1 MTACSTC
8 GAVSHCPLKIQIP
21 DPVDSKP
28 RGMTTPALAGGARE
42 VTSVDGI
49 LNVNKPAGM
58 TSHDVVSVVR
68 RFSRLQRV
76 GHAGTLDP
84 MATGVL
90 LVCLGQATRVVEY
103 LSDHDKKYRAR
114 VRLGVETDTYD
125 ATGAVVAERAVSVT
139 RGNID
144 AALHGFIGK
153 LSQMPPAYSA
163 IKREGVP
170 LYKLAR
176 QGKPVETAPRAVE
189 IFSID
194 LIEVALPEVE
204 FDVHCSKGTYIRSL
218 AHDLGEKLGCG
229 AHLVAL
235 TRTASGQFTL
245 DEAHTLD
252 ELRAAFEGS
261 YAERFLL
268 PIDEA
273 LLQFEAIV
281 LDTAMAKRI
290 QQGNALACARE
301 YSSSLLRAYST
312 DGGLIALLERGSAAD
327 EWKPKKVFVS

>member
-1 MTACSTC
+1 M
-8 GAVSHCPLKIQIP
+8 
-21 DPVDSKP
+21 
-28 RGMTTPALAGGARE
+28 
-42 VTSVDGI
+42 DGI

-68 RFSRLQRV
+68 KFSRRKRV

-114 VRLGVETDTYD
+114 VRLGIETDTYD
-125 ATGAVVAERAVSVT
+125 ATGAVVAERAISVA
-139 RGNID
+139 REQID
-144 AALHGFIGK
+144 AALRGFIGK
-153 LSQMPPAYSA
+153 RSQLPPAYSA
-163 IKREGVP
+163 IKRAGVP

-176 QGKPVETAPRAVE
+176 QGNPIETAPRAIE

-194 LIEVALPEVE
+194 RVQVALPDVE
-204 FDVHCSKGTYIRSL
+204 FEVHCSKGTYIRSL
-218 AHDLGEKLGCG
+218 AHDLGEQLGCG
-229 AHLVAL
+229 AHLAAL
-235 TRTASGQFTL
+235 TRIASGPFTL
-245 DEAHTLD
+245 DEAHALD
-252 ELRAAFEGS
+252 EVRDALADG
-261 YAERFLL
+261 YAEQFLM

-281 LDTAMAKRI
+281 LDPATAQRI
-290 QQGNALACARE
+290 RQGNPLICARA
-301 YSSSLLRAYST
+301 YSSSLLRAYAA
-312 DGGLIALLERGSAAD
+312 DGALIALLERGSAPD